1 MYLNILKN
9 TKKIYVISILI
20 VIVFGV
26 FLYTSWGSK
35 QNHSL
40 SEILALNVPEIS
52 DTVDK
57 DYFDNVI
64 SKVEDYIKLAE
75 SYNFSDQHFVNLLN
89 VAKNALNESKAIGN
103 TENGIV
109 KARMAAIYAKTAL
122 IYVQAEL
129 KIVNKVM
136 IKNERENLKNIYI
149 ELKDRLNLMSS
160 GSTNNTQQLRECVGV
175 LASIEHELSNIDD
188 LLSQTLKLENA
199 SMFASLRIA
208 YIAGELE
215 DMNLSLKY
223 VEFLMKNNASNLA
236 CSINVNRAYNRL
248 YIIVRNSTKLFISYP
263 NTSLGNLT
271 LKEAKGY
278 IERAE
283 KNYNSGYKVAAFI
296 NLLVSYALLNALNE
310 ISNVSDP
317 WYSNVKV
324 TLADVFD
331 AKRNAVQALSEILR
345 VENVSPL
352 MLKIL
357 LSYAYSD
364 LLFADKTLKRSLES
378 GYLSD
383 ESLRIGYSLY
393 TRAGLYIKSLEKILN
408 ELKII

>member
-64 SKVEDYIKLAE
+64 SKVEDYIK
-75 SYNFSDQHFVNLLN
+75 
-89 VAKNALNESKAIGN
+89 
-103 TENGIV
+103 
-109 KARMAAIYAKTAL
+109 
-122 IYVQAEL
+122 YVQAEL

-283 KNYNSGYKVAAFI
+283 KTTI
-296 NLLVSYALLNALNE
+296 
-310 ISNVSDP
+310 
-317 WYSNVKV
+317 
-324 TLADVFD
+324 AD
-331 AKRNAVQALSEILR
+331 
-345 VENVSPL
+345 
-352 MLKIL
+352 
-357 LSYAYSD
+357 
-364 LLFADKTLKRSLES
+364 
-378 GYLSD
+378 
-383 ESLRIGYSLY
+383 
-393 TRAGLYIKSLEKILN
+393 IKSLL
-408 ELKII
+408 L

>member
-103 TENGIV
+103 MENGIV

-283 KNYNSGYKVAAFI
+283 KTTI
-296 NLLVSYALLNALNE
+296 
-310 ISNVSDP
+310 
-317 WYSNVKV
+317 
-324 TLADVFD
+324 AD
-331 AKRNAVQALSEILR
+331 
-345 VENVSPL
+345 
-352 MLKIL
+352 
-357 LSYAYSD
+357 
-364 LLFADKTLKRSLES
+364 
-378 GYLSD
+378 
-383 ESLRIGYSLY
+383 
-393 TRAGLYIKSLEKILN
+393 IKSLL
-408 ELKII
+408 L